1 MNRILRVAA
10 AAVIL
15 LAAVGTVTMPASAL
29 ENGLGRTPPMGWNE
43 WNTFGC
49 NSNDAL
55 IRAVADAMVSSG
67 MAAAGYQYVN
77 LDDCWSARTRDP
89 DGTLQPDPA
98 KFPNG
103 IKALADYV
111 HSRGLRMGIYSSAG
125 TTTCSGYPGSIGF
138 EQRDA
143 QTWASW
149 GIDYLKY
156 DNCGDHRGQTSQQR
170 YTAMRDA
177 LLATGRPIFYSI
189 VNWGQDAVWTWGRPV
204 GNSWRTTG
212 DITDNWG
219 TVMSILD
226 SQVGL
231 ESFAGP
237 GGWNDPD
244 MLEVGNPGLS
254 DVESRSHFSL
264 WALLNA
270 PLLAGNDVRN
280 MSQTTR
286 SILTNTDVI
295 AVNQDWG
302 GRQGAKVR
310 DDGEQEVWAKPM
322 SDGSAAVILLNR
334 AAGAATISTTAGQIG
349 LAPTGTYTVRD
360 LWAKTT
366 TTTTGTITASVP
378 AHGVAMYRVSGT
390 GLITPSPTAT
400 ATATATA
407 SGPATPTPSPTSG
420 GAVACTATYRV
431 TNAWPGGFQGEVVVT
446 NTGMAS
452 TAGWAVTWTFP
463 DGQVINQLWSGDLDQ
478 TGATVTVDNL
488 GYNGALMA
496 GSSTSFGFTASW
508 NAANRSPT
516 DLACRAR

>member
-1 MNRILRVAA
+1 MSRALRAAVAA
-10 AAVIL
+10 TMFVAAVPL
-15 LAAVGTVTMPASAL
+15 VLAVTMRANAL
-29 ENGLGRTPPMGWNE
+29 ENGLGRTPQMGWNE

-55 IRAVADAMVSSG
+55 IRAVADAMVSTG

-77 LDDCWSARTRDP
+77 LDDCWSSRTRNA

-103 IKALADYV
+103 IKAVADYV
-111 HSRGLRMGIYSSAG
+111 HSKGMKMGIYSSAG

-138 EQRDA
+138 EAQDA
-143 QTWASW
+143 RTWASW

-177 LLATGRPIFYSI
+177 LAATGRPIFYSI
-189 VNWGQDAVWTWGRPV
+189 VNWGQDEVWTWGRPV

-219 TVMSILD
+219 SVMSILD

-231 ESFAGP
+231 EAYSGP

-244 MLEVGNPGLS
+244 MLEVGNPGLT

-270 PLLAGNDVRN
+270 PLLAGNDLRN
-280 MSQTTR
+280 MSETTL

-302 GRQGAKVR
+302 GKQGYKLR
-310 DDGEQEVWAKPM
+310 DDGDSEVWIKPM
-322 SDGSAAVILLNR
+322 SNGSKAVLLLNR
-334 AAGAATISTTAGQIG
+334 GGGTATISVTATALG
-349 LAPTGTYTVRD
+349 LPAASSYSVRD
-360 LWAKTT
+360 LWAHTT
-366 TTTTGTITASVP
+366 S
-378 AHGVAMYRVSGT
+378 
-390 GLITPSPTAT
+390 
-400 ATATATA
+400 
-407 SGPATPTPSPTSG
+407 TSG
-420 GAVACTATYRV
+420 GTIGTAVASHAAAMYVVSGGGSPPATSQPPSSPPATSQPPSSPPVSTPPPAGPCTARYRTV
-431 TNAWPGGFQGEVVVT
+431 NSWPGGFQAEVT
-446 NTGMAS
+446 I
-452 TAGWAVTWTFP
+452 TAG
-463 DGQVINQLWSGDLDQ
+463 QSLISGW
-478 TGATVTVDNL
+478 
-488 GYNGALMA
+488 
-496 GSSTSFGFTASW
+496 TASW
-508 NAANRSPT
+508 TLAAGQGISQTWNATLTAAGTTATASNLSYNGSLGPNGSTQFGFLGTGSPST
-516 DLACRAR
+516 PAVACATP

>member
-1 MNRILRVAA
+1 MNRVLRAAVAA
-10 AAVIL
+10 TIF
-15 LAAVGTVTMPASAL
+15 LAAIPLVVTVTMPAGAL

-55 IRAVADAMVSSG
+55 IRAVADAIVSSG

-98 KFPNG
+98 KFSNG

-111 HSRGLRMGIYSSAG
+111 HSQGLKMGIYSSAG

-138 EQRDA
+138 EQQDA

-177 LLATGRPIFYSI
+177 LAATGRPIFYSI
-189 VNWGQDAVWTWGRPV
+189 VNWGQDAVWTWGRQV

-212 DITDNWG
+212 DINDTWG

-231 ESFAGP
+231 ESYAGP

-254 DVESRSHFSL
+254 DVESRSQFSL

-270 PLLAGNDVRN
+270 PLLAGNDVRT
-280 MSQTTR
+280 MTATTR
-286 SILTNTDVI
+286 STLTNTDVI

-302 GRQGAKVR
+302 GKQGYKVR

-334 AAGAATISTTAGQIG
+334 AAGSATISTTAGQIG
-349 LAPTGTYTVRD
+349 LAPTSTYTVRD
-360 LWAKTT
+360 LWSTAMTT
-366 TTTTGTITASVP
+366 TGGTITASVP

-400 ATATATA
+400 PTGSATH
-407 SGPATPTPSPTSG
+407 TPTPPPTSVG
-420 GAVACTATYRV
+420 TFACTATYRV
-431 TNAWPGGFQGEVVVT
+431 TNSWPGGFQGEIVVT
-446 NTGMAS
+446 NTGTAS
-452 TAGWAVTWTFP
+452 TAGWTVTWTFP
-463 DGQVINQLWSGDLDQ
+463 DGQVINQLWNGNPSQSGPM
-478 TGATVTVDNL
+478 VTVDNL
-488 GYNGALMA
+488 TYNGALA
-496 GSSTSFGFTASW
+496 VGASATLGFIASRNST
-508 NAANRSPT
+508 NQPPT
-516 DLACRAR
+516 DFACKAR